1 MKASRNVALS
11 VYKEEH
17 KNKQT
22 MKKIIGTG
30 IFNWDSISVREYPQG
45 PQRNRIFDEKL
56 VVEEVGGTCGNV
68 MCMLAHFG
76 WEAFPVT
83 NLDRSEEGL
92 GMTESL
98 KEYGCDCRFVTN
110 TDEGGTTILTI
121 KHGLDENGNKR
132 TRVMHGSPGGS
143 RFPRRRHLRLRDQA
157 PAFIEALDFVPDVFF
172 FDDPAAGY
180 RYMARELREK
190 GALVYFEPSAIK
202 EKADFESIAASD
214 IIKFSGENVKDVT
227 FVKDYRDK
235 LFIQTLGSDGLR
247 FNLRGEGWVNLPP
260 VENENVVD
268 WDGAGDWTTSTFLNA
283 LAEADALSI
292 KRLTAEV
299 VKEALEKAQIV
310 ASKSVSFIGSK
321 GMIS

>member
-1 MKASRNVALS
+1 MKRIL
-11 VYKEEH
+11 
-17 KNKQT
+17 
-22 MKKIIGTG
+22 GTG
-30 IFNWDSISVREYPQG
+30 IFNWDSIYVREYPLG

-83 NLDRSEEGL
+83 KLDRSEEGL
-92 GMTESL
+92 GMTKSL
-98 KEYGCDCRFVTN
+98 EEYGCDCRFVTN
-110 TDEGGTTILTI
+110 TDDGGTTILTI
-121 KHGLDENGNKR
+121 RHGLDENGNKKMSVR
-132 TRVMHGSPGGS
+132 QGSPGGS

-190 GALVYFEPSAIK
+190 GALVYFEPSVIE

-214 IIKFSGENVKDVT
+214 IIKFSGENVQDVS
-227 FVKDYRDK
+227 FIDNYKDK

-260 VENENVVD
+260 VENDNVAD
-268 WDGAGDWTTSTFLNA
+268 WEGAGDWTTSAFLNA

-292 KRLTAEV
+292 KRLTSAL
-299 VKEALEKAQIV
+299 VKDALEKAQIV
-310 ASKSVSFIGSK
+310 ASRSVSFIGSK
-321 GMIS
+321 GMMAKDY

>member
-1 MKASRNVALS
+1 MERIL
-11 VYKEEH
+11 
-17 KNKQT
+17 
-22 MKKIIGTG
+22 GTG
-30 IFNWDSISVREYPQG
+30 IFNWDSIYVREYPLG

-83 NLDRSEEGL
+83 KLDRSEEGL
-92 GMTESL
+92 GMTKSL
-98 KEYGCDCRFVTN
+98 EEYGCDCRFVTN
-110 TDEGGTTILTI
+110 TDDGGTTILTI
-121 KHGLDENGNKR
+121 RHGLDENGNKKMSVR
-132 TRVMHGSPGGS
+132 QGSPGGS

-190 GALVYFEPSAIK
+190 GALVYFEPSVIK
-202 EKADFESIAASD
+202 KKADFVSIAASD
-214 IIKFSGENVKDVT
+214 IVKFSGENVHDVS
-227 FVKDYRDK
+227 FVDNYKDK
-235 LFIQTLGSDGLR
+235 LFIQTLGGDGLR

-260 VENENVVD
+260 VENDNVAD
-268 WDGAGDWTTSTFLNA
+268 WEGAGDWTTSAFLNA

-292 KRLTAEV
+292 KRLTSAL
-299 VKEALEKAQIV
+299 VKDALEKAQIV

-321 GMIS
+321 GMIK

>member
-1 MKASRNVALS
+1 MKRIL
-11 VYKEEH
+11 
-17 KNKQT
+17 
-22 MKKIIGTG
+22 GTG
-30 IFNWDSISVREYPQG
+30 IFNWDSIYVREYPLG

-83 NLDRSEEGL
+83 KLDRSEEGL
-92 GMTESL
+92 GMTKSL
-98 KEYGCDCRFVTN
+98 EEYGCDCRFVTN
-110 TDEGGTTILTI
+110 TDDGGTTILTI
-121 KHGLDENGNKR
+121 RHGLDENGNKKMSVR
-132 TRVMHGSPGGS
+132 QGSPGGS

-190 GALVYFEPSAIK
+190 GALVYFEPSVIK
-202 EKADFESIAASD
+202 KKADFVSIAASD
-214 IIKFSGENVKDVT
+214 IVKFSGENVHDVS
-227 FVKDYRDK
+227 FVDNYKDK
-235 LFIQTLGSDGLR
+235 LFIQTLGGDGLR

-260 VENENVVD
+260 VENDNVAD
-268 WDGAGDWTTSTFLNA
+268 WEGAGDWTTSAFLNA

-292 KRLTAEV
+292 KRLTSAL
-299 VKEALEKAQIV
+299 VKDALEKAQIV

-321 GMIS
+321 GMIK

>member
-1 MKASRNVALS
+1 M
-11 VYKEEH
+11 
-17 KNKQT
+17 
-22 MKKIIGTG
+22 KIIGTG
-30 IFNWDSISVREYPQG
+30 IFNWDSIFVREYPQG
-45 PQRNRIFDEKL
+45 PQHNRIFDEKL

-76 WEAFPVT
+76 WETFPVT

-98 KEYGCDCRFVTN
+98 KAYGCDCRFVTN
-110 TDEGGTTILTI
+110 TDKGGTTILTI
-121 KHGLDENGNKR
+121 RHGLDENGNKKMSVR
-132 TRVMHGSPGGS
+132 QGSPGGS
-143 RFPRRRHLRLRDQA
+143 RFPRRCHLRLRDQA

-172 FDDPAAGY
+172 FDDSAAGY

-214 IIKFSGENVKDVT
+214 IIKFSAENVQDVS

-235 LFIQTLGSDGLR
+235 LFIQTLGSEGLR
-247 FNLRGEGWVNLPP
+247 FNLRGEGWVNLSP
-260 VENENVVD
+260 VENDNVMD
-268 WDGAGDWTTSTFLNA
+268 WEGAGDWTTSAFLNA

-292 KRLTAEV
+292 KRLAYEV
-299 VKEALEKAQIV
+299 LKKALESAQTV
-310 ASKSVSFIGSK
+310 ASKSVSYVGSK
-321 GMIS
+321 GMIAEI

>member
-76 WEAFPVT
+76 WKAFPVT

-98 KEYGCDCRFVTN
+98 KDYGCDCRFVTN

-143 RFPRRRHLRLRDQA
+143 RFPRRRHLRLRNQA
-157 PAFIEALDFVPDVFF
+157 PAFIGALDFVPDVFF

-180 RYMARELREK
+180 RYMARELR
-190 GALVYFEPSAIK
+190 
-202 EKADFESIAASD
+202 
-214 IIKFSGENVKDVT
+214 
-227 FVKDYRDK
+227 
-235 LFIQTLGSDGLR
+235 
-247 FNLRGEGWVNLPP
+247 
-260 VENENVVD
+260 
-268 WDGAGDWTTSTFLNA
+268 
-283 LAEADALSI
+283 
-292 KRLTAEV
+292 
-299 VKEALEKAQIV
+299 
-310 ASKSVSFIGSK
+310 
-321 GMIS
+321 

>member
-1 MKASRNVALS
+1 MKRIL
-11 VYKEEH
+11 
-17 KNKQT
+17 
-22 MKKIIGTG
+22 GTG
-30 IFNWDSISVREYPQG
+30 IFNWDSIYVREYPLG

-83 NLDRSEEGL
+83 KLDRSEEGL
-92 GMTESL
+92 GMTKSL
-98 KEYGCDCRFVTN
+98 EEYGCDCRFVTN
-110 TDEGGTTILTI
+110 TDDGGTTILTI
-121 KHGLDENGNKR
+121 RHGLDENGNKKMSVR
-132 TRVMHGSPGGS
+132 QGSPGGS

-157 PAFIEALDFVPDVFF
+157 PALIEALDFVPDVFF

-190 GALVYFEPSAIK
+190 GALVYFEPSVIE

-214 IIKFSGENVKDVT
+214 IIKFSGENVQDVS
-227 FVKDYRDK
+227 FVDNYKDK
-235 LFIQTLGSDGLR
+235 LFIQTLGGDGLR

-260 VENENVVD
+260 VENDNVAD
-268 WDGAGDWTTSTFLNA
+268 WEGAGDWTTSAFLNA

-292 KRLTAEV
+292 KRLTSAL
-299 VKEALEKAQIV
+299 VKDALEKAQIV
-310 ASKSVSFIGSK
+310 ASRSVSFIGSK
-321 GMIS
+321 GMISKDRL

>member
-1 MKASRNVALS
+1 M
-11 VYKEEH
+11 
-17 KNKQT
+17 
-22 MKKIIGTG
+22 
-30 IFNWDSISVREYPQG
+30 
-45 PQRNRIFDEKL
+45 
-56 VVEEVGGTCGNV
+56 
-68 MCMLAHFG
+68 
-76 WEAFPVT
+76 
-83 NLDRSEEGL
+83 
-92 GMTESL
+92 
-98 KEYGCDCRFVTN
+98 
-110 TDEGGTTILTI
+110 
-121 KHGLDENGNKR
+121 
-132 TRVMHGSPGGS
+132 
-143 RFPRRRHLRLRDQA
+143 RDQA

-172 FDDPAAGY
+172 FDDSAAGY

-202 EKADFESIAASD
+202 GKADFESIAASD

-268 WDGAGDWTTSTFLNA
+268 RDGAGDWTTSTFLNA
-283 LAEADALSI
+283 LAEADALSV
-292 KRLTAEV
+292 KRLTTEV

>member
-1 MKASRNVALS
+1 
-11 VYKEEH
+11 
-17 KNKQT
+17 
-22 MKKIIGTG
+22 
-30 IFNWDSISVREYPQG
+30 
-45 PQRNRIFDEKL
+45 
-56 VVEEVGGTCGNV
+56 
-68 MCMLAHFG
+68 
-76 WEAFPVT
+76 
-83 NLDRSEEGL
+83 
-92 GMTESL
+92 
-98 KEYGCDCRFVTN
+98 
-110 TDEGGTTILTI
+110 
-121 KHGLDENGNKR
+121 
-132 TRVMHGSPGGS
+132 
-143 RFPRRRHLRLRDQA
+143 LRDQA

-260 VENENVVD
+260 VENEDVVD

-299 VKEALEKAQIV
+299 VKDALEKAQV
-310 ASKSVSFIGSK
+310 MASKSVSFMGSK
-321 GMIS
+321 GMISK

>member
-1 MKASRNVALS
+1 MKRIL
-11 VYKEEH
+11 
-17 KNKQT
+17 
-22 MKKIIGTG
+22 GTG
-30 IFNWDSISVREYPQG
+30 IFNWDSIYVREYPLG

-83 NLDRSEEGL
+83 KLDRSEEGL
-92 GMTESL
+92 GMTKSL
-98 KEYGCDCRFVTN
+98 EEYGCDCRFVTN
-110 TDEGGTTILTI
+110 TDDGGTTILTI
-121 KHGLDENGNKR
+121 RHGLDENGNKKMSVR
-132 TRVMHGSPGGS
+132 QGSPGGS

-157 PAFIEALDFVPDVFF
+157 PALIEALDFVPDVFF

-190 GALVYFEPSAIK
+190 GALVYFEPSVIE

-214 IIKFSGENVKDVT
+214 IVKFSGENVHDVS
-227 FVKDYRDK
+227 FVDNYKDK
-235 LFIQTLGSDGLR
+235 LFIQTLGGDGLR

-260 VENENVVD
+260 VENDNVAD
-268 WDGAGDWTTSTFLNA
+268 WDGAGDWTTSAFLNA

-292 KRLTAEV
+292 KRLTSAL
-299 VKEALEKAQIV
+299 VKDALEKAQIV

-321 GMIS
+321 GMISKNY

>member
-1 MKASRNVALS
+1 M
-11 VYKEEH
+11 
-17 KNKQT
+17 
-22 MKKIIGTG
+22 KIIGTG
-30 IFNWDSISVREYPQG
+30 IFNWDSIFVREYPQG
-45 PQRNRIFDEKL
+45 PQHNRIFDEKL

-83 NLDRSEEGL
+83 KLDRSEEGL
-92 GMTESL
+92 GMTKSL
-98 KEYGCDCRFVTN
+98 EEYGCDCRFVTN
-110 TDEGGTTILTI
+110 TDDGGTTILTI
-121 KHGLDENGNKR
+121 RHGLDENGNKKMSVR
-132 TRVMHGSPGGS
+132 QGSPGGS

-190 GALVYFEPSAIK
+190 GALVYFEPSVIK
-202 EKADFESIAASD
+202 KKADFVSIAASD
-214 IIKFSGENVKDVT
+214 IVKFSGENVHDVS
-227 FVKDYRDK
+227 FVDNYKDK
-235 LFIQTLGSDGLR
+235 LFIQTLGGDGLR

-260 VENENVVD
+260 VENDNVAD
-268 WDGAGDWTTSTFLNA
+268 WEGAGDWTTSAFLNA

-292 KRLTAEV
+292 KRLTSAL
-299 VKEALEKAQIV
+299 VKDALEKAQIV

-321 GMIS
+321 GMIK

>member
-1 MKASRNVALS
+1 M
-11 VYKEEH
+11 
-17 KNKQT
+17 
-22 MKKIIGTG
+22 KIIGTG
-30 IFNWDSISVREYPQG
+30 IFNWDSIFVREYPQG

-56 VVEEVGGTCGNV
+56 LLEEVGGTCGNV

-76 WEAFPVT
+76 WETFPVT
-83 NLDRSEEGL
+83 NLDRSEEGM

-98 KEYGCDCRFVTN
+98 KAYGCDCRFVTN
-110 TDEGGTTILTI
+110 TDKGGTTILTI
-121 KHGLDENGNKR
+121 RHGLDENGNKKKSVR
-132 TRVMHGSPGGS
+132 QGSPGGA
-143 RFPRRRHLRLRDQA
+143 RFPRRCHLRLRDQA
-157 PAFIEALDFVPDVFF
+157 PALIQALDFVPDVFF

-202 EKADFESIAASD
+202 EKTDFKSIAASD
-214 IIKFSGENVKDVT
+214 IIKFSGENVQDVS

-235 LFIQTLGSDGLR
+235 LFIQTLGSEGLR

-260 VENENVVD
+260 VENDNVAD
-268 WDGAGDWTTSTFLNA
+268 WEGAGDWTTSAFLNA

-292 KRLTAEV
+292 KRLTSDV

-310 ASKSVSFIGSK
+310 ASKSVSFLGSK
-321 GMIS
+321 GMISKNY

>member
-1 MKASRNVALS
+1 MKRIL
-11 VYKEEH
+11 
-17 KNKQT
+17 
-22 MKKIIGTG
+22 GTG
-30 IFNWDSISVREYPQG
+30 IFNWDSIYVREYPLG

-83 NLDRSEEGL
+83 KLDRSEEGL
-92 GMTESL
+92 GMTKSL
-98 KEYGCDCRFVTN
+98 EEYGCDCRFVTN
-110 TDEGGTTILTI
+110 TDDGGTTILTI
-121 KHGLDENGNKR
+121 RHGLDENGNKKMSVR
-132 TRVMHGSPGGS
+132 QGSPGGS

-157 PAFIEALDFVPDVFF
+157 PALIEALDFVPDVFF

-202 EKADFESIAASD
+202 ERAHFESIAASD
-214 IIKFSGENVKDVT
+214 IIKFSGENVQDVS
-227 FVKDYRDK
+227 FVDNYKDK
-235 LFIQTLGSDGLR
+235 LFIQTLGGDGLR

-260 VENENVVD
+260 VENDNVAD
-268 WDGAGDWTTSTFLNA
+268 WEGAGDWTTSAFLNA

-292 KRLTAEV
+292 KRLTSAL
-299 VKEALEKAQIV
+299 VKDALEKAQIV

-321 GMIS
+321 GMISKNY